1 MKKES
6 KRQRQVAETIKRN
19 FSMILHQEG
28 SYIYENALVTVTN
41 VRMTPD
47 FGLASIYL
55 SVFNTENKPAVLVS
69 MDQNKVRL
77 RSALAQRVKKQMRRV
92 PQIQFFLD
100 ETLDEI
106 FRVDSLFD
114 KLRDD
119 DQMGAAESSEPE

>member
-41 VRMTPD
+41 VKVTPD
-47 FGLASIYL
+47 FGLASIYI
-55 SVFNTENKPAVLVS
+55 SIFNTDNKPAVLL
-69 MDQNKVRL
+69 QLEENTVRL
-77 RSALAQRVKKQMRRV
+77 RQSLAQRVKKQMRRV
-92 PQIQFFLD
+92 PQIQFFID
-100 ETLDEI
+100 DTLDEM

-114 KLRDD
+114 RLHDEN
-119 DQMGAAESSEPE
+119 QMGAPESTD